1 MRNRYILIILI
12 AMLWSCS
19 DRPKDIIPEEKMVEI
34 MADLQIAE
42 AYERSGKNMDQNMQ
56 GSNRELIGR
65 GVLMQHGVSVEQM
78 DSTLAWYGRNM
89 DEYAKLYTKVD
100 ERLAKLQQKY
110 AKAAGESH
118 NNGPSSDIWPYGQH
132 FVIDRNQ
139 LTNGLVVNIPVPDLS
154 SGDRLLWKM
163 RILGASMRH
172 LTLGVEYDNGR
183 MEIVDNNN
191 REMEPW
197 VETTLQTDTLN
208 SVTNV
213 FAILQLEHSTP
224 RAFIDSIQLIHYPFS
239 IEEYHKAGYQRK
251 IGVARHK
258 IEKLRPDSVKVDE
271 DSTELVADTTKVN
284 IKPSYKARFV
294 KRK

>member
-42 AYERSGKNMDQNMQ
+42 AYERNGKNMDQNMQ
-56 GSNRELIGR
+56 GSNRELLGR

-110 AKAAGESH
+110 AKAAGESQ
-118 NNGPSSDIWPYGQH
+118 NNGPSSDIWPYGHH
-132 FVIDRNQ
+132 FVVDRNQ

-154 SGDRLLWKM
+154 TGDRLIWKM
-163 RILGASMRH
+163 RTHGASMRH

-197 VETTLQTDTLN
+197 VEATLQTDTLS

-213 FAILQLEHSTP
+213 FAILQLEHSAP
-224 RAFIDSIQLIHYPFS
+224 RAFIDSVQLIHYPFS

-251 IGVARHK
+251 IGVPRHK
-258 IEKLRPDSVKVDE
+258 IEKLHPDSVKVNE
-271 DSTELVADTTKVN
+271 DS
-284 IKPSYKARFV
+284 IK
-294 KRK
+294 